1 VVPGIRHATTAT
13 EATAMH
19 GTTMTPTATPI
30 RVMSLADIKQLRR
43 DLFRA
48 VSGSLRMGDLHE
60 RAKLHGL
67 TPWKH
72 GFVWPVTSALYAAYV
87 LDVAA
92 INGRNSQE
100 TRMALDLSEATRV
113 DRAAKG
119 IASDAI
125 RAIGLIAQ
133 IDADEAADVCLG
145 VADYIAKFRS
155 EIIAAARREEYP
167 AGFDPFDNMQVVASL
182 QAN

>member
-1 VVPGIRHATTAT
+1 
-13 EATAMH
+13 MH
-19 GTTMTPTATPI
+19 GTTDKPTATPI

-43 DLFRA
+43 NLFRA
-48 VSGSLRMGDLHE
+48 VSGSLRMAELHE
-60 RAKLHGL
+60 RAKAHGL
-67 TPWKH
+67 TPWVH

-119 IASDAI
+119 IAADAI

-133 IDADEAADVCLG
+133 IDADEAADVCRG
-145 VADYIAKFRS
+145 VGDYIAKFRS
-155 EIIAAARREEYP
+155 EIIAASRREEFP
-167 AGFDPFDNMQVVASL
+167 PDFDPFDNLRVVASVP
-182 QAN
+182 AMAGVGR

>member
-1 VVPGIRHATTAT
+1 MAMVVLATIKRNPPVLTRVEIR
-13 EATAMH
+13 
-19 GTTMTPTATPI
+19 
-30 RVMSLADIKQLRR
+30 QLRAA
-43 DLFRA
+43 LARA

-60 RAKLHGL
+60 RAKEHGL

-72 GFVWPVTSALYAAYV
+72 GFRWPISEMAYAAYV
-87 LDVAA
+87 AA
-92 INGRNSQE
+92 QTQTEES
-100 TRMALDLSEATRV
+100 RMALDLSEATRV

-133 IDADEAADVCLG
+133 IDADEAADVCRS

-155 EIIAAARREEYP
+155 EVIAAARREEYP
-167 AGFDPFDNMQVVASL
+167 AGFDPFAADSPMAAVCG
-182 QAN
+182 

>member
-1 VVPGIRHATTAT
+1 MSLITFEPRKRNPPVLTRV
-13 EATAMH
+13 E
-19 GTTMTPTATPI
+19 I
-30 RVMSLADIKQLRR
+30 RVLR
-43 DLFRA
+43 DALRA
-48 VSGSLRMGDLHE
+48 AESGSLRMGELHE
-60 RAKLHGL
+60 RAKQHGL

-133 IDADEAADVCLG
+133 IDADEAADVCRG
-145 VADYIAKFRS
+145 VGEYIAKFRS

-167 AGFDPFDNMQVVASL
+167 ADFDPFDNLRVVASVP
-182 QAN
+182 AGV

>member
-1 VVPGIRHATTAT
+1 
-13 EATAMH
+13 MH
-19 GTTMTPTATPI
+19 GTTDKPTATPI
-30 RVMSLADIKQLRR
+30 RLMTLADIKQLRR
-43 DLFRA
+43 NLFRA
-48 VSGSLRMGDLHE
+48 ESGSLRMADLHE

-72 GFVWPVTSALYAAYV
+72 GFVWPVTKALYAGYV

-133 IDADEAADVCLG
+133 IDADEAADVCRG
-145 VADYIAKFRS
+145 VTHLIERFRCDVIAASRRS
-155 EIIAAARREEYP
+155 EYP
-167 AGFDPFDNMQVVASL
+167 PDFDPFDNLRVVASVP
-182 QAN
+182 AGV

>member
-1 VVPGIRHATTAT
+1 MAVATRTPKALGTRVLTRVEIRELRAA
-13 EATAMH
+13 
-19 GTTMTPTATPI
+19 
-30 RVMSLADIKQLRR
+30 LARC
-43 DLFRA
+43 

-133 IDADEAADVCLG
+133 IDADEAADVCRG
-145 VADYIAKFRS
+145 VTDYIAKFRS

-167 AGFDPFDNMQVVASL
+167 ADFDPFDNLRVVASVP
-182 QAN
+182 AMAGVGR